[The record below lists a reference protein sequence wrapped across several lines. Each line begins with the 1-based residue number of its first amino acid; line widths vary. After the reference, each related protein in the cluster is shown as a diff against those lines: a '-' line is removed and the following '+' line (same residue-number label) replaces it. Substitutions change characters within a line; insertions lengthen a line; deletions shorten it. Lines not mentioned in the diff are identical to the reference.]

1 MKILMLGIPGTA
13 LKRPVD
19 WALQYDHQV
28 WYVGEYDFYQKDPP
42 TNYRFIPSVLNK
54 VKQEQ
59 KLVNELTE
67 TKKEN
72 LRPLQVAQLHQIV
85 TEFKP
90 HIIHAHGFCYELEC
104 CVQANIHPL
113 VFSIW
118 GFFILEPKIFD
129 AYDEFYPKLY
139 SVIKASDAVIVE
151 SPFLREQCQALLQP
165 DQKIALI
172 PLGTDTKHFRP
183 YTGENINK
191 AKQLLRFPTQ
201 AKVLLSPRGW
211 SRIYCQHEI
220 LEAFTIAKPQLVYPT
235 ILVFILL
242 GRSSIKE
249 QKSYYEYLRKRVEDL
264 GLSKQIYLIPQF
276 SYEMMPFVYSL
287 SDAIINFPLIDAFPS
302 TLIEASACAKP
313 IITAQLPSY
322 QSTFV
327 EEFCTLV
334 PPHDIAS
341 LATAI
346 VKIVNQPEVERREKL
361 ALLRQTIIEQYD
373 ERIMQ
378 QRLFTLY
385 QELASVNN

>member
-1 MKILMLGIPGTA
+1 MQILMLGIPGTA

-19 WALQYDHQV
+19 WALQYGHIV
-28 WYVGEYDFYQKDPP
+28 WYVGEYDFYEKEPP
-42 TNYRFIPSVLNK
+42 RNYRFIPSVLKK

-59 KLVNELTE
+59 NLVTDLNETE
-67 TKKEN
+67 KEN
-72 LRPLQVAQLHQIV
+72 LRPLQITQLHQIV
-85 TEFKP
+85 AEFQP
-90 HIIHAHGFCYELEC
+90 NIIHAHGFCYELEC

-113 VFSIW
+113 VLSIW
-118 GFFILEPKIFD
+118 GFLILEPKKFNN
-129 AYDEFYPKLY
+129 YDEFYPKLY
-139 SVIKASDAVIVE
+139 SVMKAADAVIVE
-151 SPFLREQCQALLQP
+151 SPVLREQCQALLQP
-165 DQKIALI
+165 AQKIALI
-172 PLGTDTKHFRP
+172 PLGTDTQHFRP
-183 YTGENINK
+183 YTGENIDK
-191 AKQLLRFPTQ
+191 AKQLLRFPQ
-201 AKVLLSPRGW
+201 QVKVLLSPRGW
-211 SRIYCQHEI
+211 DRLYCQHEI
-220 LEAFTIAKPQLVYPT
+220 LEAFTIVKSQLAHPT

-249 QKSYYEYLRKRVEDL
+249 HKSYYEYFRKRVEDL
-264 GLSKQIYLIPQF
+264 ELSKQIYFLPPF

-287 SDAIINFPLIDAFPS
+287 SDAIINFPTVDAFPS

-341 LATAI
+341 LAAAI
-346 VKIVNQPEVERREKL
+346 VKIVNQPEVERREHL

-385 QELASVNN
+385 QELALVNN